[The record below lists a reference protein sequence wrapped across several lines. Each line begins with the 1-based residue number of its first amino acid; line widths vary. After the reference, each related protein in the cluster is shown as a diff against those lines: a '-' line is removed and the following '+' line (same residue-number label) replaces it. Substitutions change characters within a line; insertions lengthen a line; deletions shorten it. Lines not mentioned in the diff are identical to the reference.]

1 MQHPAY
7 RRRLVPVL
15 ALGVVAGLAPGL
27 VAGSASAASG
37 DRAAAADSAAPAAP
51 TSARAAAGVDAERL
65 APYTRQKLTWK
76 RCAADQPAKYQCAT
90 LKVPLDYDKPEGKRI
105 DVAISRVKTSVP
117 GKRRGVLTSNP
128 GGPGGSGLD
137 LSLMFAKGLPKN
149 VREQYDM
156 IGFDPRGVGASTPL
170 ECGLTEAEQTYPRPT
185 RSAAEHAANT
195 KWAKRVADKCR
206 AKYGS
211 SLTHISTRNT
221 ARDMDVMRAALGE
234 KKLSYFGVSYGTA
247 LGAVYMQL
255 FPQRADRFVLDS
267 AVDPGRMWRGMFQV
281 WAPEAERAYK
291 RWTKWT
297 AARNATYHLG
307 DSPAKVARTFRK
319 LVARADVDP
328 IVVDGQ
334 KLDGAAVRDI
344 TRAEFFTVRSGAKTV
359 ADLKKAAEGRQVREL
374 PGAQEQSLDNMTSSQ
389 LAVVCSDASWPRDPE
404 TYRRDAIRD
413 GARYPLYGD
422 FASSITPC
430 AYWDRGAEPAT
441 KVDNKVKSL
450 VVQNEWD
457 SQTPLVTGKAMHRA
471 LKGSRMVT
479 VAGGEGHGVV
489 FGGSSNACAE
499 KATMGYLVT
508 GKLPAKDLTC
518 KATSGGQRRAETAN
532 PAPAPFGLR

>member
-1 MQHPAY
+1 M
-7 RRRLVPVL
+7 L

-27 VAGSASAASG
+27 VAGSASAAPGGREAASDTAAPATSASAASAASSKG
-37 DRAAAADSAAPAAP
+37 ARAAAA
-51 TSARAAAGVDAERL
+51 VDAERL

-76 RCAADQPAKYQCAT
+76 RCAADQPATYRCAT
-90 LKVPLDYDKPEGKRI
+90 LKVPLDYSKPEGKRI

-117 GKRRGVLTSNP
+117 GKRRGVLTFNP
-128 GGPGGSGLD
+128 GGPGAAGLD

-156 IGFDPRGVGASTPL
+156 VGFDPRGIGESTPL
-170 ECGLTEAEQTYPRPT
+170 ACGLTDAEQAYPRPT
-185 RSAAEHAANT
+185 RSAAEAAANN
-195 KWAKRVADKCR
+195 KWAKTVADKCR
-206 AKYGS
+206 DKYGK
-211 SLTHISTRNT
+211 LLPHISTRNT

-281 WAPEAERAYK
+281 WAPEAERAFK

-297 AARNATYHLG
+297 AARDATYHLG

-328 IVVDGQ
+328 IVIDGQ
-334 KLDGAAVRDI
+334 KLDGAEVRDI
-344 TRAEFFTVRSGAKTV
+344 TRAEFFTVRSGARTV
-359 ADLKKAAEGRQVREL
+359 VELKKAAEGRQAREL
-374 PGAQEQSLDNMTSSQ
+374 SGAQEQSMDNMTSSQ

-413 GARYPLYGD
+413 AARYPLYGD
-422 FASSITPC
+422 FASTIAPC
-430 AYWDRGAEPAT
+430 AYWDKGAEPAT

-479 VAGGEGHGVV
+479 VSGGEGHGVV
-489 FGGSSNACAE
+489 FGDSRNACAE

-518 KATSGGQRRAETAN
+518 KATPGGQRRAGSAETA
-532 PAPAPFGLR
+532 PSPFGLR

>member
-1 MQHPAY
+1 M
-7 RRRLVPVL
+7 PVL

-27 VAGSASAASG
+27 VAGSASAASADPSG
-37 DRAAAADSAAPAAP
+37 DTAAP
-51 TSARAAAGVDAERL
+51 TAARAAADADRL

-76 RCAADQPAKYQCAT
+76 RCAADRPAKYQCAT
-90 LKVPLDYDKPEGKRI
+90 LKVPLDYRKPEGKRI
-105 DVAISRVKTSVP
+105 DVAISRVRTSVP
-117 GKRRGVLTSNP
+117 GKRRGVLTFNP
-128 GGPGGSGLD
+128 GGPGGAGLD
-137 LSLMFAKGLPKN
+137 LSLMFANGLPKN

-156 IGFDPRGVGASTPL
+156 IGFDPRGVGESTPL
-170 ECGLTEAEQTYPRPT
+170 ECGLTDAEQVYPRPT
-185 RSAAEHAANT
+185 RTAAEFAANN
-195 KWAKRVADKCR
+195 KWAKTVADKCR
-206 AKYGS
+206 EKYGKA
-211 SLTHISTRNT
+211 LPHISTRNT

-234 KKLSYFGVSYGTA
+234 KKLNYFGVSYGTA

-267 AVDPGRMWRGMFQV
+267 AVDPARMWRGMFQV
-281 WAPEAERAYK
+281 WAPEVERAFK

-297 AARNATYHLG
+297 AARDATYHLG

-328 IVVDGQ
+328 IVIGGQ
-334 KLDGAAVRDI
+334 KLDGAEVRDI
-344 TRAEFFTVRSGAKTV
+344 TRAEFFTVRSGAKVV

-374 PGAQEQSLDNMTSSQ
+374 PRAQEQSMDNMTSSQ

-422 FASSITPC
+422 FASTITPC
-430 AYWDRGAEPAT
+430 AYWDKGAEPAT
-441 KVDNKVKSL
+441 QVNNKVKSL

-489 FGGSSNACAE
+489 FGDARNSCAE

-518 KATSGGQRRAETAN
+518 KAAPGGQRRAESAE

>member
-1 MQHPAY
+1 MQHSAY

-27 VAGSASAASG
+27 VGGSASAAPG
-37 DRAAAADSAAPAAP
+37 DGAAASSPV
-51 TSARAAAGVDAERL
+51 ARADADADRL
-65 APYTRQKLTWK
+65 APFTRQKLTWK

-117 GKRRGVLTSNP
+117 GKRRGVLTFNP
-128 GGPGGSGLD
+128 GGPGGAGLD
-137 LSLMFAKGLPKN
+137 LSLVFAGGLPKN

-156 IGFDPRGVGASTPL
+156 VGFDPRGVGESTPV
-170 ECGLTEAEQTYPRPT
+170 ECGLTEAEQVFPRPT

-211 SLTHISTRNT
+211 SLAHMSTRNT

-281 WAPEAERAYK
+281 WAPEAERAFK

-297 AARNATYHLG
+297 AARDATYHLG

-374 PGAQEQSLDNMTSSQ
+374 PGAQEQSPDNVTSSQ

-413 GARYPLYGD
+413 TVRYPLYGD

-430 AYWDRGAEPAT
+430 ASWGKGAEPAT
-441 KVDNKVKSL
+441 KVDNAVKSL

-457 SQTPLVTGKAMHRA
+457 SQTPLVTGQAMHRA

-479 VAGGEGHGVV
+479 VSGGEGHGVV
-489 FGGSSNACAE
+489 FGDTRNSCAE
-499 KATMGYLVT
+499 KATMGYLRT
-508 GKLPAKDLTC
+508 GRLPAKDLTC
-518 KATSGGQRRAETAN
+518 KAASGGQRRAETAR
-532 PAPAPFGLR
+532 PAPTPFGLR